1 MWNLDNRVRSAMVSD
16 ALDTLGIRHQA
27 MDISVRPLK
36 QGMRIVG
43 LAATAQFVAESE
55 FDEKDPYGPA
65 IDYLDTLAPGEVA
78 AIATGGLC
86 LSAFWGEL
94 FSAAAKGRGAH
105 GVVTDGPLRDTEQIL
120 AIDFPAFGQASRPYD
135 YKGRMVLSSVR
146 KEITCGGVKISSGD
160 GIIADS
166 DGVVV
171 VPAHLLEQVSEI
183 ANARALA
190 EKTVLKDLLAGKS
203 VREVWNSYGIL

>member
-1 MWNLDNRVRSAMVSD
+1 
-16 ALDTLGIRHQA
+16 
-27 MDISVRPLK
+27 
-36 QGMRIVG
+36 
-43 LAATAQFVAESE
+43 
-55 FDEKDPYGPA
+55 
-65 IDYLDTLAPGEVA
+65 
-78 AIATGGLC
+78 
-86 LSAFWGEL
+86 
-94 FSAAAKGRGAH
+94 
-105 GVVTDGPLRDTEQIL
+105 
-120 AIDFPAFGQASRPYD
+120 
-135 YKGRMVLSSVR
+135 MVLSSVR